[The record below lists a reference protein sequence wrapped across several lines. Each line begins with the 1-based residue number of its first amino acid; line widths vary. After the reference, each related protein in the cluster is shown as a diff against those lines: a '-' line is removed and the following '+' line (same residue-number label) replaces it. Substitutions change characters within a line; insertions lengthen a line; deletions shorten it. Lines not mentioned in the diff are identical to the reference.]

1 VKNKLGVIGY
11 PVKHSLSPIMHR
23 IWLDKYG
30 LDGEYNLLEIHPD
43 RLQEQMRAFR
53 VDEWKGFSVT
63 IPHKVAIFSL
73 LDESDDKAKRFG
85 AVNTVINQGG
95 YLKGTNTDGD
105 GFLQSLSHAGF
116 IFRPTVKALI
126 IGAGG
131 AARAVGLSLAET
143 EITQIDFTNRTV
155 EKAEELR
162 AKVNETKPSAVL
174 DLQRAE
180 KQLGDYD
187 LIINATSVG
196 MEPYPDPCPLSLSH
210 VSPGTFC
217 ADLIYKPLKTTWLK
231 EAEKRDCQTLNG
243 LSMLIHQGALAFE
256 QWFGIFPEI
265 DGMEEALIQGLN
277 KSQSN
282 AFKSC

>member
-1 VKNKLGVIGY
+1 MKNKLGVIGY

-23 IWLDKYG
+23 IWLNKYG
-30 LDGEYNLLEIHPD
+30 LDGEYNLLEIHPEN
-43 RLQEQMRAFR
+43 LQEKVRAFR
-53 VDEWKGFSVT
+53 QDGWKGFSVT
-63 IPHKVAIFSL
+63 IPHKIAIFPL

-85 AVNTVINQGG
+85 AVNTVINQDG

-105 GFLQSLSHAGF
+105 GFLQSLFHAGF

-131 AARAVGLSLAET
+131 AARSVGLTLAET
-143 EITQIDFTNRTV
+143 EIAQVDFTNRTV

-162 AKVNETKPSAVL
+162 VKVNEIKPSSVL
-174 DLQRAE
+174 HLQRAE
-180 KQLGDYD
+180 KQLSDYD

-231 EAEKRDCQTLNG
+231 EAEKRGCQTLNG
-243 LSMLIHQGALAFE
+243 LSMLVHQGALAFE
-256 QWFGIFPEI
+256 QWFGILPEV
-265 DGMEEALIQGLN
+265 DGMEVALVQALSEN
-277 KSQSN
+277 QSN
-282 AFKSC
+282 